1 MSYQEE
7 MLKEIADAIREVEG
21 TEEKIPANQFA
32 SRVAGLSVAK
42 PSGIITIKENG
53 SHNVANYEWAEVSV
67 EADLN
72 ERVIIGKWIMPETNE
87 VVIFREN
94 GTATLG
100 DYEGNYTISKNIIT
114 VITSVQLP
122 DGQQFELPVPFMYNS
137 ETDTLIMNDGTVE
150 GIFTRVQETANLTT
164 KEITENGTYKASD
177 DGADGYSEV
186 VVNVAG
192 SGATPFA
199 EATPEEIQQVANEI
213 SAKGMTSAEVK
224 SKYGWKIGDTKDI
237 TLTTGEVIQIR
248 IIGFNHDTLSDGSGT
263 AGITLDMATCLNSY
277 YPMDSDRTNAGG
289 WEVTD
294 MRNTTLP
301 TIKAT
306 LPQEWQ
312 NVIKKVDKKS
322 ANGGSTNFSAVVTT
336 SDDLFLLSEIEVF
349 GKFIQAQNSTDEG
362 FLYEYYSI
370 NNTQDSRKKPIGSYN
385 QWWLRSSNIDSTT
398 SFLIVDYNG
407 GEGSSTATSTDR
419 VSFAFCVGSAKD
431 IPIAGLPIEA
441 TTDQEM
447 TNALVEDN
455 LGKVYKFTGT
465 SDTYETDAI
474 YIVSEV

>member
-7 MLKEIADAIREVEG
+7 RLQEIADAIREVKG
-21 TEEKIPANQFA
+21 TTEKIPATNFA
-32 SRVAGLSVAK
+32 SEIVGLSVVK
-42 PSGIITIKENG
+42 PSGIITITENG
-53 SHNVANYEWAEVSV
+53 SYNVADKEWAEV
-67 EADLN
+67 
-72 ERVIIGKWIMPETNE
+72 
-87 VVIFREN
+87 
-94 GTATLG
+94 
-100 DYEGNYTISKNIIT
+100 
-114 VITSVQLP
+114 
-122 DGQQFELPVPFMYNS
+122 
-137 ETDTLIMNDGTVE
+137 
-150 GIFTRVQETANLTT
+150 
-164 KEITENGTYKASD
+164 
-177 DGADGYSEV
+177 
-186 VVNVAG
+186 NVASG
-192 SGATPFA
+192 GATPFA
-199 EATPEEIQQVANEI
+199 DATPEEIQQVANEI

-248 IIGFNHDTLSDGSGT
+248 IIGFNHDNLTGGGI

-301 TIKAT
+301 TIKTT

-312 NVIKKVDKKS
+312 NIIKKVDKKS

-362 FLYEYYSI
+362 FVYEYYSI

-407 GEGSSTATSTDR
+407 GEGSSTATSTDKI
-419 VSFAFCVGSAKD
+419 SFAFCIGSAKD

-447 TNALVEDN
+447 TNALTQDN